1 MSRWGI
7 AVTATVSSSQHGE
20 PKTRGRVSDG
30 RLTTGYRAPLSG
42 ETSGGT
48 GYTWPPGLPF
58 GPTLE
63 RARQLDQTAIS
74 MLYRRFLPI
83 VYRYALAHV
92 GTAPQAEDVTSETF
106 YAMVDGVASTR
117 AQDESGFTAWLLGIA
132 HHKIARHYRTLRA
145 RPETALTLA
154 EDAHPFAV
162 AEEDDPQAVVT
173 ARERWSEIVD
183 ALQSLTEEQRVVV
196 VYRCALGYSTT
207 EVAEMLGKPENAVR
221 GLQFRALASLSRH
234 LQASERQ
241 IQQESK
247 MRKERRGHGTAR

>member
-1 MSRWGI
+1 
-7 AVTATVSSSQHGE
+7 
-20 PKTRGRVSDG
+20 
-30 RLTTGYRAPLSG
+30 
-42 ETSGGT
+42 
-48 GYTWPPGLPF
+48 LPF

-92 GTAPQAEDVTSETF
+92 GNTSQAEDVTSETF
-106 YAMVDGVASTR
+106 YAMVDGIASTR

-132 HHKIARHYRTLRA
+132 HNKVARHYRTLH
-145 RPETALTLA
+145 
-154 EDAHPFAV
+154 AHPEISLTFAEEAQPFTV
-162 AEEDDPQAVVT
+162 AEEGDPQTVV
-173 ARERWSEIVD
+173 AIRERWLEIVD
-183 ALQSLTEEQRVVV
+183 ALRFLTQEQRTVV

-234 LQASERQ
+234 LATAEGRQ
-241 IQQESK
+241 VNQGGAK
-247 MRKERRGHGTAR
+247 RNGKGNHGKGKERRSDGTTR